1 MDEVSLHI
9 DAPAERIYDLVADIT
24 QMGRWSPECTGGK
37 WLDGSAAPAVGARF
51 KGSNKKGLMR
61 WSTKCEITKADRPTA
76 FEWQVAESGML
87 WGYRFEPAGDGTLVT
102 EYREKTRDT
111 PFYVKAVQKSG
122 LIGKDREGL
131 MVEGMKATL
140 EKVKQAAERG

>member
-9 DAPAERIYDLVADIT
+9 DAPAERIYDLLADVT

-37 WLDGSAAPAVGARF
+37 WLDGSTGPTVGARF

-61 WSTKCEITKADRPTA
+61 WSTTCEVTKADRPSA

-87 WGYRFEPAGDGTLVT
+87 WGYRFEPDGGGTLVT

-131 MVEGMKATL
+131 MVDGMKATL
-140 EKVKQAAERG
+140 EKVKQAAES